1 MNSPAPVSQAQP
13 PSLLA
18 KIAARYSVDAGKL
31 MTTLKATAFKVKDGE
46 VTNEQMMALLIV
58 ADQYHLNP
66 ITRELFAF
74 PDKGGIVPVVSVD
87 GWARIINTH
96 EALDGIEFVDGPEN
110 DQGVP
115 EWIECVIYRKDRGHP
130 TRLRERFREVK
141 RDTQPWKSH
150 PSRMLRHKALIQ
162 CARIAFGFAG
172 IYDQDEAERI
182 VERNI
187 TADAEVVERQPLRAQ
202 VQRKSEKTEDKP
214 ADEPAAGEAPSDE
227 EQAAPAVTSLEAF
240 LNDIQNAPDT
250 KVLDVVL
257 ADAEKSLTGSALK
270 AIKDAIKNRRDD
282 MRDPA

>member
-1 MNSPAPVSQAQP
+1 
-13 PSLLA
+13 
-18 KIAARYSVDAGKL
+18 
-31 MTTLKATAFKVKDGE
+31 
-46 VTNEQMMALLIV
+46 
-58 ADQYHLNP
+58 
-66 ITRELFAF
+66 LFAF

-141 RDTQPWKSH
+141 RDTAPWKSH

-187 TADAEVVERQPLRAQ
+187 TEQATVVDRQTLRAQ
-202 VQRKSEKTEDKP
+202 VQRKSETVEAQAEPAQDEQHADDAPRDDDKP
-214 ADEPAAGEAPSDE
+214 AGPSL
-227 EQAAPAVTSLEAF
+227 ASF
-240 LNDIQNAPDT
+240 LNDIADAPDT
-250 KVLDVVL
+250 SVLDVIQK
-257 ADAEKSLTGSALK
+257 DAEAALTGSALK
-270 AIKDAIKNRRDD
+270 AVKDSIKNRRADL
-282 MRDPA
+282 AKGE